1 MKVPYMA
8 ILGKREAE
16 SGTVTLRARGAEK
29 TQETMGVD
37 AAVAKLKAEVESRAF
52 SA

>member
-16 SGTVTLRARGAEK
+16 AGTVTLRARGAEK
-29 TQETMGVD
+29 AQTTMPVD
-37 AAVAKLKAEVESRAF
+37 EAVAKLRTEMETRAVT
-52 SA
+52 S